1 MVRRTLKLLEQDL
14 QDGKILLGTTMAVC
28 TAPRGGNIWLCVYQ
42 AVLTSPLHAST
53 HQLGLTATSA
63 CVWSS
68 SHAWRRFCSEILCLV
83 RARGL
88 KTWSTVK
95 AELYQCQIL
104 SVFFGQHLSH
114 LRFRKNPSTV
124 PSGIVCPTV

>member
-1 MVRRTLKLLEQDL
+1 MPRSPAVNAGEKLYQYIKRLPNSRAAGTRSTRWE
-14 QDGKILLGTTMAVC
+14 ILLGTTMAVC

-83 RARGL
+83 RAQGPN
-88 KTWSTVK
+88 
-95 AELYQCQIL
+95 
-104 SVFFGQHLSH
+104 F
-114 LRFRKNPSTV
+114 
-124 PSGIVCPTV
+124 